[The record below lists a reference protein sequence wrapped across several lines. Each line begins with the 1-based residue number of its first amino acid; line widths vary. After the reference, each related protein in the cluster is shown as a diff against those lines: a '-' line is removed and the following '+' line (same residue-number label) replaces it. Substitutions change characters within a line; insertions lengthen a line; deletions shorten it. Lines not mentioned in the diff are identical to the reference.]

1 VRILVL
7 GAGQIGSAILQAAPG
22 RHQIVARTRT
32 QLDILDAQAVGRALD
47 EIKADWVVNA
57 AAYTAVDRAEDEP
70 GSARAVND
78 IAVAALEQAAASAKT
93 RLLHLST
100 DYVFDGTSGRP
111 YKPTDATHP
120 LNVYGVTKRDG
131 EGHVLAGGG
140 IVMRTSWVYASLG
153 KNFVLTMLKVM
164 RERDQLNVISDQ
176 VGAPTWAR
184 SAAAA
189 IWGLIELGAEA
200 GIYHW
205 TDLGV
210 ASWYDFAVA
219 IQEEALARGLLNRAA
234 SIVPVPS
241 AACAA
246 RATRPS
252 FSVLD
257 TSSTRRLLGIPGIHW
272 RESLRRML
280 DELRAA

>member
-1 VRILVL
+1 MRILVL

-234 SIVPVPS
+234 SIVPIPS
-241 AACAA
+241 AAYAA